1 MSMIFSIWT
10 VIVLILFIG
19 IVAWAWSG
27 QNKERFEEDA
37 QIPFRED
44 DEPEQDDNRENRNND

>member
-27 QNKERFEEDA
+27 HNKERFEEDA

-44 DEPEQDDNRENRNND
+44 DEPEQDDNRENRNDG